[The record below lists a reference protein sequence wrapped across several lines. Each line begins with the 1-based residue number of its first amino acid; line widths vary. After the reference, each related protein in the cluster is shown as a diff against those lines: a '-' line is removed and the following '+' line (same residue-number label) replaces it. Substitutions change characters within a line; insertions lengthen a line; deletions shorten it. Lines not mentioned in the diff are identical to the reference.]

1 VRISNRKPKTQ
12 IELVSFDSLNEQRRY
27 FLRALNRAFRTLLVR
42 ANSYAFRC
50 RTCGYTSVSTL
61 SPIACESL
69 GENSDLSVVCRQTR
83 SSRAALSNIEKN
95 KNECSEQPKA
105 TIKENDQV
113 RMIWSSTPR
122 PTANNQTAGAGV
134 PFGRRR
140 RASLAPKRG
149 SNNIQSRWRRSN
161 ARKTAAVTAP

>member
-1 VRISNRKPKTQ
+1 MRISNRKPETQ
-12 IELVSFDSLNEQRRY
+12 IELLFSIRLSNSGRY
-27 FLRALNRAFRTLLVR
+27 FLRALNLAFCTLLVR
-42 ANSYAFRC
+42 AKSYAFRC
-50 RTCGYTSVSTL
+50 RTCGYSHPFSAL
-61 SPIACESL
+61 SAIACESL

-95 KNECSEQPKA
+95 KNECSAQPKA

-149 SNNIQSRWRRSN
+149 SNNIQS
-161 ARKTAAVTAP
+161 

>member
-1 VRISNRKPKTQ
+1 MQ
-12 IELVSFDSLNEQRRY
+12 IELVFFDSLNEHRRY

-42 ANSYAFRC
+42 AKSCALDAALAAIVIRFGN
-50 RTCGYTSVSTL
+50 L
-61 SPIACESL
+61 SAMACESL
-69 GENSDLSVVCRQTR
+69 GENLDLSVVCGQAR

-95 KNECSEQPKA
+95 KNDCSEQPKT
-105 TIKENDQV
+105 TIKENNQV

-149 SNNIQSRWRRSN
+149 SNNIQS
-161 ARKTAAVTAP
+161 